1 MCAYF
6 PLRQLPAEIR
16 DIVQSEIVGVKE
28 LLEDQNIAVASALRS
43 AIRNQDRTDQHRTL
57 GNSETD
63 VVILKALS
71 KLNTISGALLREQ
84 EKTEEQTASALKALP
99 ALARFIQEETSE
111 IKDLL
116 EAQSEPGARD
126 LEQLRSAVS
135 QSLANDQGQYRTG
148 TLIAISIKLSF
159 ARM

>member
-1 MCAYF
+1 MCLF

-57 GNSETD
+57 ANSETD

-71 KLNTISGALLREQ
+71 KLNTILGHPSIC
-84 EKTEEQTASALKALP
+84 P
-99 ALARFIQEETSE
+99 
-111 IKDLL
+111 D
-116 EAQSEPGARD
+116 
-126 LEQLRSAVS
+126 
-135 QSLANDQGQYRTG
+135 
-148 TLIAISIKLSF
+148 IS
-159 ARM
+159 